1 MNSQLLPG
9 VVFTEIIPPFLP
21 EVNVKKMVELG
32 TIVLKKRR
40 AELYEP
46 LADSLRK
53 IQWVKLTGLKAI
65 AIEKRIFDKM
75 EPNTLVMDPMGQVAH
90 ALCVTD
96 CMIHTKSALD
106 SIAVFLTSLLKL
118 NAKGGNRDFKKRRFR
133 KLVVE
138 KDPFLKNIID
148 NLGDWFRQ
156 LQKIR
161 DEWIHRGSIRSL
173 LIQGASEVG
182 VLPIP
187 KEVELK
193 PDEQDKLAITRENF
207 WSTRDFVENHYSNL
221 IALFLAIVDRC
232 IQIEREGLSKPV
244 SIDPEAEKSFSMFP
258 FRLKDKRMLV
268 KRTKVKIPK
277 SNVDW

>member
-1 MNSQLLPG
+1 MAFSKIITIDMNSQLLPG
-9 VVFTEIIPPFLP
+9 VVFTEMIPPFLP

-65 AIEKRIFDKM
+65 AIEKRIIDKM
-75 EPNTLVMDPMGQVAH
+75 EPKTLVIDPMGQVAH

-118 NAKGGNRDFKKRRFR
+118 NVKGGDRDFKKRRFR

-138 KDPFLKNIID
+138 KDPFLKNIIK
-148 NLGDWFRQ
+148 NL
-156 LQKIR
+156 
-161 DEWIHRGSIRSL
+161 S
-173 LIQGASEVG
+173 
-182 VLPIP
+182 
-187 KEVELK
+187 
-193 PDEQDKLAITRENF
+193 
-207 WSTRDFVENHYSNL
+207 
-221 IALFLAIVDRC
+221 
-232 IQIEREGLSKPV
+232 
-244 SIDPEAEKSFSMFP
+244 
-258 FRLKDKRMLV
+258 
-268 KRTKVKIPK
+268 
-277 SNVDW
+277 